1 MGSSLLGDCQFGHN
15 DLGEHQVNKIGVA
28 MKNTDFSN
36 LLIKS
41 QFIDTRLMSRNYIRA
56 DHLACSLQVSEHR
69 SHTFAC
75 SEQKKC

>member
-41 QFIDTRLMSRNYIRA
+41 RFIDLRSMGENCIPADQLASSQRLGERDLRTLVLN
-56 DHLACSLQVSEHR
+56 
-69 SHTFAC
+69 
-75 SEQKKC
+75 EQRKC